1 MAEGASQDLLL
12 AAAFVSDAQYNR
24 NIPFKT
30 SPEAVRLYYLYNHWI
45 MRTATYFFIF
55 LNLSLAVFEEP
66 AVYPLPFLVTSLV
79 EVLCLLVFFGRLTH
93 FAKVTLRNV
102 FWKDTKNICIM
113 VAILLSLTDLAIY
126 GVLRLYNMRSI
137 RWSRIVRPIFL
148 INFAESRQIRRAFR
162 SIRNTLPEITYVF
175 LLFMF
180 SLLMFSLM
188 ALKLFGDRNL
198 QTAEGLPYFRNY
210 LEIVFDLY
218 VLVTTANSPDVM
230 MPAFD
235 FSSWY
240 ALFFIAFVIV
250 NTYIFMSLFLAVV
263 YNNYK
268 KHLKNEIRK
277 LAYMKHRK
285 MIEAFNLLKE
295 EEGAQFVVREARWK
309 QLVKLVAPDISNS
322 HRELLLRI
330 SDDEQK
336 GFIDKKSFVQLAD
349 LLNIQVITLKIRSHP
364 LGQWMPRVYQSAVSR
379 FLRSM
384 VRHRGFVWTYDAIIL
399 INAIFIALDEETPY
413 ISYAEWVFLA
423 LYIIEILLKVYTYE
437 PRAFFGKNQFWN
449 WFDTLIIFAALT
461 ATVLNTTLKS
471 TTKYN
476 SQQILD
482 IVFILRVLRLIRI
495 VDSIQR
501 FRVIMNTLI
510 NIVPTMLT
518 FGGLTLVVYCVFAI
532 IGMELFHG
540 KIQFFPANSNAPH
553 ALECGNPALK
563 DSLFARGKY
572 CKNNF
577 NNFASSFIVL
587 MELTVVNQWH
597 VFANGFANV
606 TVQPAKLYFIAFH
619 IVMVIIIVNI
629 FVSFI
634 LEAFFVEY
642 SLEKSEVETAI
653 EQKIQELGMGV
664 QESYEAQIRNYH
676 GTDPLDPWDRY
687 VQWIEGCLPLQE
699 KQNRLPS
706 LLEQLVKSFLSDKR
720 YYQDPRFVN
729 YCIKLAEFI
738 TSPCQYF
745 DYLYG
750 QGVGAKASNFYVA
763 WAQQLVNE
771 GNVQC
776 AGAVLQKG
784 LHNQAQPRENLQQ
797 LYCWLQNYDPRNPPL
812 QGAAV
817 VKPLQTSHAAN
828 QMAPRKGV
836 SNLNDPAYAC
846 KNQAPDSAG
855 TQSCSS
861 GGREEVKYVTYIS
874 KSEVLPK
881 SSSTVVECEQVAMYD
896 KNLLICEGSEL
907 SFEELRAK
915 RYFKKY
921 ERLRRQQEWEE
932 EERDS
937 IRKKESAVLELQAL
951 QQKLEQLTKSLEET
965 RLEPASAT
973 SAEPNEPVV
982 HLHVTPS
989 AALQQNGMA
998 SCQNLDLQNA
1008 RGLVPDQ
1015 PQSSTLSST
1024 AVQLQ
1029 PVKPVAHGMTSTSLW
1044 EVTYKKDAIKTQLEL
1059 GELQNSLLHPPFNN
1073 VSAQE
1078 RTHPDSALNR
1088 TTGEQHPNKRSTG
1101 LTTSVDVKEAS
1112 RVGNSSFGSVNA
1124 SQATPNTSL
1133 GGAMQATPFKVQPS
1147 PTVHTKEALGFLM
1160 DMFQTPILP
1169 EPSPLEESEEQFEVF
1184 CRKSEPDGSLRANVV
1199 APVMPAFSI
1208 FEDENEKEN
1217 SGIPQHKNKPEEPR
1231 PIGERPLTDC
1241 TAGTEEETGTPEFLR
1256 DDYTVWNVPSSNK
1269 TLAPSPNNTRDFAR
1283 AAQLVSTPF
1292 NYLSAHSRQA
1302 LEDKACEDDLP
1313 QMDLEFSE
1321 ELHKQTKTKKLSPA
1335 LERVAEQGELQGN
1348 VSKQGNRIQGIATAT
1363 SQRLH
1368 EQTATSRSEYSSSV
1382 GVDKISHEKLSGA
1395 GQDRT
1400 ARSVRA
1406 AVLVENP
1413 WDKELICKFLSEL
1426 PKPLHTY
1433 ANYFEW
1439 KSTLPSIILKA
1450 ELPLGS
1456 SSFHVDCLVGEGA
1469 FARVYQASILDA
1481 SNPRNNQKVI
1491 LKVQKPANPWEFYI
1505 ATQLVERLNPS
1516 IHHLYI
1522 HFYSAHFF
1530 QNGSILVGELY
1541 NYGTLLNAINIYKK
1555 LPEKVMPQALVIY
1568 FAVKILYMVEEL
1580 HSCKIIHG
1588 DIKPD
1593 NFILG
1598 ERFLDN
1604 DTCDIDGLSHGLT
1617 LIDLGQSIDMKL
1629 FPEGTAFTTKCET
1642 SGFQCIEMLTQKPWN
1657 YQTDYFGIAAT
1668 VYCMLFGTYMQV
1680 KNENGIWKPEGAFR
1694 RLANADLWKE
1704 FFESM
1709 LNIPNCHSLPSLG
1722 VLRKRLK
1729 DLFCKS
1735 YAKEIKFLRN
1745 RLVVLLIEH
1754 KRSRK

>member
-1 MAEGASQDLLL
+1 
-12 AAAFVSDAQYNR
+12 
-24 NIPFKT
+24 P
-30 SPEAVRLYYLYNHWI
+30 SPCR
-45 MRTATYFFIF
+45 
-55 LNLSLAVFEEP
+55 
-66 AVYPLPFLVTSLV
+66 
-79 EVLCLLVFFGRLTH
+79 
-93 FAKVTLRNV
+93 
-102 FWKDTKNICIM
+102 
-113 VAILLSLTDLAIY
+113 
-126 GVLRLYNMRSI
+126 
-137 RWSRIVRPIFL
+137 
-148 INFAESRQIRRAFR
+148 
-162 SIRNTLPEITYVF
+162 
-175 LLFMF
+175 
-180 SLLMFSLM
+180 
-188 ALKLFGDRNL
+188 
-198 QTAEGLPYFRNY
+198 
-210 LEIVFDLY
+210 
-218 VLVTTANSPDVM
+218 
-230 MPAFD
+230 
-235 FSSWY
+235 
-240 ALFFIAFVIV
+240 
-250 NTYIFMSLFLAVV
+250 
-263 YNNYK
+263 
-268 KHLKNEIRK
+268 
-277 LAYMKHRK
+277 
-285 MIEAFNLLKE
+285 
-295 EEGAQFVVREARWK
+295 
-309 QLVKLVAPDISNS
+309 
-322 HRELLLRI
+322 
-330 SDDEQK
+330 
-336 GFIDKKSFVQLAD
+336 
-349 LLNIQVITLKIRSHP
+349 
-364 LGQWMPRVYQSAVSR
+364 
-379 FLRSM
+379 
-384 VRHRGFVWTYDAIIL
+384 
-399 INAIFIALDEETPY
+399 
-413 ISYAEWVFLA
+413 
-423 LYIIEILLKVYTYE
+423 
-437 PRAFFGKNQFWN
+437 
-449 WFDTLIIFAALT
+449 
-461 ATVLNTTLKS
+461 
-471 TTKYN
+471 
-476 SQQILD
+476 
-482 IVFILRVLRLIRI
+482 
-495 VDSIQR
+495 
-501 FRVIMNTLI
+501 
-510 NIVPTMLT
+510 
-518 FGGLTLVVYCVFAI
+518 
-532 IGMELFHG
+532 
-540 KIQFFPANSNAPH
+540 
-553 ALECGNPALK
+553 
-563 DSLFARGKY
+563 
-572 CKNNF
+572 
-577 NNFASSFIVL
+577 
-587 MELTVVNQWH
+587 
-597 VFANGFANV
+597 
-606 TVQPAKLYFIAFH
+606 
-619 IVMVIIIVNI
+619 
-629 FVSFI
+629 
-634 LEAFFVEY
+634 
-642 SLEKSEVETAI
+642 
-653 EQKIQELGMGV
+653 
-664 QESYEAQIRNYH
+664 SYEAQIRNYR

-687 VQWIEGCLPLQE
+687 AQWVEGCLPLQE
-699 KQNRLPS
+699 KQTRWPG
-706 LLEQLVKSFLSDKR
+706 LLEQLVKAFLSDAR
-720 YYQDPRFVN
+720 YHGDPRFVS
-729 YCIKLAEFI
+729 YCVKLAQFI

-750 QGVGAKASNFYVA
+750 QGIGATASDFYVA

-771 GNVQC
+771 GKVEC

-784 LHNQAQPRENLQQ
+784 LRNQAQPREDLQQ

-817 VKPLQTSHAAN
+817 TKPLQTSHAAN

-836 SNLNDPAYAC
+836 SNPNDPVYAC
-846 KNQAPDSAG
+846 KNQGPDSAG

-896 KNLLICEGSEL
+896 KNLLIGEGSEL

-951 QQKLEQLTKSLEET
+951 QQKLEQLTQLTKSLEET

-973 SAEPNEPVV
+973 SPEPNKTVV
-982 HLHVTPS
+982 HPHVTPG
-989 AALQQNGMA
+989 AGRQQNWMA
-998 SCQNLDLQNA
+998 SCQSSDLQNA
-1008 RGLVPDQ
+1008 RDLVPDQ
-1015 PQSSTLSST
+1015 PRSSTLSST
-1024 AVQLQ
+1024 ALTLQ
-1029 PVKPVAHGMTSTSLW
+1029 SVKPVGRWMTSTSLW
-1044 EVTYKKDAIKTQLEL
+1044 EATYKKDAVKTQLEL

-1073 VSAQE
+1073 VSARE
-1078 RTHPDSALNR
+1078 RAHPDLALNWS
-1088 TTGEQHPNKRSTG
+1088 TGEQHPNKGSTG

-1112 RVGNSSFGSVNA
+1112 RVGNSSFASGNA

-1169 EPSPLEESEEQFEVF
+1169 EASPLEESEEQFEVF
-1184 CRKSEPDGSLRANVV
+1184 CRRSEPDGSLKANVV
-1199 APVMPAFSI
+1199 APVLPAFSI

-1231 PIGERPLTDC
+1231 TIGGRPLADC

-1302 LEDKACEDDLP
+1302 LEDKACGDDLP

-1321 ELHKQTKTKKLSPA
+1321 EQHKQTKTKKLSPA
-1335 LERVAEQGELQGN
+1335 LEHIAGQGELQGN
-1348 VSKQGNRIQGIATAT
+1348 VLKQGNGIQGIATAA

-1368 EQTATSRSEYSSSV
+1368 EQSATSRTEYSSSF

-1400 ARSVRA
+1400 ARSARA

-1439 KSTLPSIILKA
+1439 KSTLPPIKLKT

-1469 FARVYQASILDA
+1469 FAQVYQASILDA

-1491 LKVQKPANPWEFYI
+1491 FKVQKPANPWEFYI

-1516 IHHLYI
+1516 VRHLYI

-1598 ERFLDN
+1598 EFLDN

-1629 FPEGTAFTTKCET
+1629 FPEETAFTAKCET
-1642 SGFQCIEMLTQKPWN
+1642 SGFQCIEMLMQKPWN

>member
-1 MAEGASQDLLL
+1 
-12 AAAFVSDAQYNR
+12 Y
-24 NIPFKT
+24 
-30 SPEAVRLYYLYNHWI
+30 
-45 MRTATYFFIF
+45 
-55 LNLSLAVFEEP
+55 
-66 AVYPLPFLVTSLV
+66 
-79 EVLCLLVFFGRLTH
+79 
-93 FAKVTLRNV
+93 
-102 FWKDTKNICIM
+102 
-113 VAILLSLTDLAIY
+113 
-126 GVLRLYNMRSI
+126 
-137 RWSRIVRPIFL
+137 
-148 INFAESRQIRRAFR
+148 
-162 SIRNTLPEITYVF
+162 
-175 LLFMF
+175 
-180 SLLMFSLM
+180 
-188 ALKLFGDRNL
+188 
-198 QTAEGLPYFRNY
+198 
-210 LEIVFDLY
+210 
-218 VLVTTANSPDVM
+218 
-230 MPAFD
+230 
-235 FSSWY
+235 
-240 ALFFIAFVIV
+240 
-250 NTYIFMSLFLAVV
+250 
-263 YNNYK
+263 
-268 KHLKNEIRK
+268 
-277 LAYMKHRK
+277 
-285 MIEAFNLLKE
+285 
-295 EEGAQFVVREARWK
+295 
-309 QLVKLVAPDISNS
+309 
-322 HRELLLRI
+322 
-330 SDDEQK
+330 
-336 GFIDKKSFVQLAD
+336 
-349 LLNIQVITLKIRSHP
+349 
-364 LGQWMPRVYQSAVSR
+364 
-379 FLRSM
+379 
-384 VRHRGFVWTYDAIIL
+384 
-399 INAIFIALDEETPY
+399 
-413 ISYAEWVFLA
+413 
-423 LYIIEILLKVYTYE
+423 
-437 PRAFFGKNQFWN
+437 
-449 WFDTLIIFAALT
+449 
-461 ATVLNTTLKS
+461 
-471 TTKYN
+471 
-476 SQQILD
+476 
-482 IVFILRVLRLIRI
+482 
-495 VDSIQR
+495 
-501 FRVIMNTLI
+501 
-510 NIVPTMLT
+510 
-518 FGGLTLVVYCVFAI
+518 
-532 IGMELFHG
+532 
-540 KIQFFPANSNAPH
+540 
-553 ALECGNPALK
+553 PAL
-563 DSLFARGKY
+563 LPCR
-572 CKNNF
+572 
-577 NNFASSFIVL
+577 
-587 MELTVVNQWH
+587 
-597 VFANGFANV
+597 
-606 TVQPAKLYFIAFH
+606 
-619 IVMVIIIVNI
+619 
-629 FVSFI
+629 
-634 LEAFFVEY
+634 
-642 SLEKSEVETAI
+642 
-653 EQKIQELGMGV
+653 
-664 QESYEAQIRNYH
+664 SYESQIQNYQ

-687 VQWIEGCLPLQE
+687 MQWVEGCLSLQE
-699 KQNRLPS
+699 KQNCLPS
-706 LLEQLVKSFLSDKR
+706 LLEQLVKVFLSEKR
-720 YYQDPRFVN
+720 YHQDPRFIS

-750 QGVGAKASNFYVA
+750 QGIGAKASNFYVA

-771 GNVQC
+771 GNVQY

-784 LHNQAQPRENLQQ
+784 LHNQAQPRESLQQ

-817 VKPLQTSHAAN
+817 IKPLQTSHAAN
-828 QMAPRKGV
+828 QMAPRKDV
-836 SNLNDPAYAC
+836 SSLNDSVSAC
-846 KNQAPDSAG
+846 KNQGPDSAG
-855 TQSCSS
+855 AQSWSS

-881 SSSTVVECEQVAMYD
+881 SSSTVIECEQVAMYD

-965 RLEPASAT
+965 RLEPASTT
-973 SAEPNEPVV
+973 SGEPNKPVV
-982 HLHVTPS
+982 HPRVTSS
-989 AALQQNGMA
+989 AALQQNWMA
-998 SCQNLDLQNA
+998 SCQSSDLQNA
-1008 RGLVPDQ
+1008 QGLVPDQ
-1015 PQSSTLSST
+1015 PQSSTVSST
-1024 AVQLQ
+1024 ALTLHS
-1029 PVKPVAHGMTSTSLW
+1029 VKPVGRRMTSTSLW
-1044 EVTYKKDAIKTQLEL
+1044 EATYKKDAVKTQLEL
-1059 GELQNSLLHPPFNN
+1059 GELQNSLLHPAFNS
-1073 VSAQE
+1073 VLSQE
-1078 RTHPDSALNR
+1078 WAHPDSSLNCS
-1088 TTGEQHPNKRSTG
+1088 TGEQYA
-1101 LTTSVDVKEAS
+1101 TSSMILLFSFLAS
-1112 RVGNSSFGSVNA
+1112 RVGNSSFASGNA

-1169 EPSPLEESEEQFEVF
+1169 ELSPLEESKEQFEVF
-1184 CRKSEPDGSLRANVV
+1184 CRKSEPDGSLKADV
-1199 APVMPAFSI
+1199 AVPVMSAFAI

-1217 SGIPQHKNKPEEPR
+1217 SGVLQHKNKPEEPR
-1231 PIGERPLTDC
+1231 TVGERPLTDC
-1241 TAGTEEETGTPEFLR
+1241 TAGTEEETGTPEFSR
-1256 DDYTVWNVPSSNK
+1256 DDYTVWNVPSNNK

-1292 NYLSAHSRQA
+1292 NYLLAHSPQA
-1302 LEDKACEDDLP
+1302 LEDKACGDGLP
-1313 QMDLEFSE
+1313 QMDLEFSG

-1335 LERVAEQGELQGN
+1335 LEHVAEQGELQGS
-1348 VSKQGNRIQGIATAT
+1348 VLKQGNVTAA

-1368 EQTATSRSEYSSSV
+1368 EQTAVSRTEYSLSV
-1382 GVDKISHEKLSGA
+1382 EVDRISHEKLSGV

-1439 KSTLPSIILKA
+1439 TSALPPIMLKA

-1469 FARVYQASILDA
+1469 FAQVYQASILDA

-1491 LKVQKPANPWEFYI
+1491 FKVQKPANPWEFYV

-1516 IHHLYI
+1516 IRHLYI

-1598 ERFLDN
+1598 EFLDN

-1629 FPEGTAFTTKCET
+1629 FPEGTAFTAKCET

-1668 VYCMLFGTYMQV
+1668 IYCMLFGTYMQV
-1680 KNENGIWKPEGAFR
+1680 KNENGIWKPEGSFR
-1694 RLANADLWKE
+1694 RLVFANADLWKE

>member
-1 MAEGASQDLLL
+1 PDL
-12 AAAFVSDAQYNR
+12 
-24 NIPFKT
+24 P
-30 SPEAVRLYYLYNHWI
+30 
-45 MRTATYFFIF
+45 
-55 LNLSLAVFEEP
+55 
-66 AVYPLPFLVTSLV
+66 PLP
-79 EVLCLLVFFGRLTH
+79 CR
-93 FAKVTLRNV
+93 
-102 FWKDTKNICIM
+102 
-113 VAILLSLTDLAIY
+113 
-126 GVLRLYNMRSI
+126 
-137 RWSRIVRPIFL
+137 
-148 INFAESRQIRRAFR
+148 
-162 SIRNTLPEITYVF
+162 
-175 LLFMF
+175 
-180 SLLMFSLM
+180 
-188 ALKLFGDRNL
+188 
-198 QTAEGLPYFRNY
+198 
-210 LEIVFDLY
+210 
-218 VLVTTANSPDVM
+218 
-230 MPAFD
+230 
-235 FSSWY
+235 
-240 ALFFIAFVIV
+240 
-250 NTYIFMSLFLAVV
+250 
-263 YNNYK
+263 
-268 KHLKNEIRK
+268 
-277 LAYMKHRK
+277 
-285 MIEAFNLLKE
+285 
-295 EEGAQFVVREARWK
+295 
-309 QLVKLVAPDISNS
+309 
-322 HRELLLRI
+322 
-330 SDDEQK
+330 
-336 GFIDKKSFVQLAD
+336 
-349 LLNIQVITLKIRSHP
+349 
-364 LGQWMPRVYQSAVSR
+364 
-379 FLRSM
+379 
-384 VRHRGFVWTYDAIIL
+384 
-399 INAIFIALDEETPY
+399 
-413 ISYAEWVFLA
+413 
-423 LYIIEILLKVYTYE
+423 
-437 PRAFFGKNQFWN
+437 
-449 WFDTLIIFAALT
+449 
-461 ATVLNTTLKS
+461 
-471 TTKYN
+471 
-476 SQQILD
+476 
-482 IVFILRVLRLIRI
+482 
-495 VDSIQR
+495 
-501 FRVIMNTLI
+501 
-510 NIVPTMLT
+510 
-518 FGGLTLVVYCVFAI
+518 
-532 IGMELFHG
+532 
-540 KIQFFPANSNAPH
+540 
-553 ALECGNPALK
+553 
-563 DSLFARGKY
+563 
-572 CKNNF
+572 
-577 NNFASSFIVL
+577 
-587 MELTVVNQWH
+587 
-597 VFANGFANV
+597 
-606 TVQPAKLYFIAFH
+606 
-619 IVMVIIIVNI
+619 
-629 FVSFI
+629 
-634 LEAFFVEY
+634 
-642 SLEKSEVETAI
+642 
-653 EQKIQELGMGV
+653 
-664 QESYEAQIRNYH
+664 SYEAQIRNYR

-687 VQWIEGCLPLQE
+687 AQWVEGCLPLPE
-699 KQNRLPS
+699 KQTRLPG
-706 LLEQLVKSFLSDKR
+706 LLEQLVKAFLSDAR
-720 YYQDPRFVN
+720 YHGDPRFVH
-729 YCIKLAEFI
+729 YCVKLAQFI

-750 QGVGAKASNFYVA
+750 QGIGAKASDFYVA

-771 GNVQC
+771 GKVEC

-784 LHNQAQPRENLQQ
+784 LRNQAQPRENLQQ

-817 VKPLQTSHAAN
+817 IKPLQTSHAAN
-828 QMAPRKGV
+828 QMAPQKGV
-836 SNLNDPAYAC
+836 SGPNDPAYAC
-846 KNQAPDSAG
+846 KSQGPDSAG

-896 KNLLICEGSEL
+896 KNLLIGEGSEL

-915 RYFKKY
+915 RYFTKY

-951 QQKLEQLTKSLEET
+951 QQKLEQLTQLTKSLEET
-965 RLEPASAT
+965 RLEPAST
-973 SAEPNEPVV
+973 SSAEPNKTVV
-982 HLHVTPS
+982 HPRVTPG
-989 AALQQNGMA
+989 AGLQQNWMA
-998 SCQNLDLQNA
+998 SCQSSDLQNA
-1008 RGLVPDQ
+1008 RDLVPDQ
-1015 PQSSTLSST
+1015 PRSSTLSST
-1024 AVQLQ
+1024 ARTLQ
-1029 PVKPVAHGMTSTSLW
+1029 SVKPVGCWMTSTSLW
-1044 EVTYKKDAIKTQLEL
+1044 EATYKKDAVKTQLEL
-1059 GELQNSLLHPPFNN
+1059 GELRNSLLHPPFNN
-1073 VSAQE
+1073 VSARE
-1078 RTHPDSALNR
+1078 RAHPELALNWS
-1088 TTGEQHPNKRSTG
+1088 TGEQHPNKGSTG

-1112 RVGNSSFGSVNA
+1112 RVGNSSFASGNA

-1169 EPSPLEESEEQFEVF
+1169 EASPLEESEEQFEVF
-1184 CRKSEPDGSLRANVV
+1184 CRRSEPDGSLKANVV
-1199 APVMPAFSI
+1199 APVLPAFSI

-1217 SGIPQHKNKPEEPR
+1217 SGIPQQKNKPEEPR
-1231 PIGERPLTDC
+1231 TIGGRPLTDC

-1292 NYLSAHSRQA
+1292 NYLAAHSRQA
-1302 LEDKACEDDLP
+1302 LEDKASGDDLP

-1321 ELHKQTKTKKLSPA
+1321 EQHKQTKPKKLSPA
-1335 LERVAEQGELQGN
+1335 LEHIAEQGELQGN
-1348 VSKQGNRIQGIATAT
+1348 VLKQGNGIQGIATAA

-1368 EQTATSRSEYSSSV
+1368 EQTATSRTEYSSSF
-1382 GVDKISHEKLSGA
+1382 GVDRISHEKLSGA

-1400 ARSVRA
+1400 ARSARA
-1406 AVLVENP
+1406 AALVENP

-1426 PKPLHTY
+1426 PKPLRTY

-1439 KSTLPSIILKA
+1439 KSTLPPIKLKA

-1469 FARVYQASILDA
+1469 FAQVYQASILDA

-1491 LKVQKPANPWEFYI
+1491 FKVQKPANPWEFYI
-1505 ATQLVERLNPS
+1505 ATQLVERLDPS
-1516 IHHLYI
+1516 VRHLYI

-1598 ERFLDN
+1598 EFLDN

-1629 FPEGTAFTTKCET
+1629 FPEETAFTAKCET

-1657 YQTDYFGIAAT
+1657 YQTDYFGIAGT

>member
-1 MAEGASQDLLL
+1 PDL
-12 AAAFVSDAQYNR
+12 
-24 NIPFKT
+24 P
-30 SPEAVRLYYLYNHWI
+30 
-45 MRTATYFFIF
+45 
-55 LNLSLAVFEEP
+55 
-66 AVYPLPFLVTSLV
+66 PLP
-79 EVLCLLVFFGRLTH
+79 CR
-93 FAKVTLRNV
+93 
-102 FWKDTKNICIM
+102 
-113 VAILLSLTDLAIY
+113 
-126 GVLRLYNMRSI
+126 
-137 RWSRIVRPIFL
+137 
-148 INFAESRQIRRAFR
+148 
-162 SIRNTLPEITYVF
+162 
-175 LLFMF
+175 
-180 SLLMFSLM
+180 
-188 ALKLFGDRNL
+188 
-198 QTAEGLPYFRNY
+198 
-210 LEIVFDLY
+210 
-218 VLVTTANSPDVM
+218 
-230 MPAFD
+230 
-235 FSSWY
+235 
-240 ALFFIAFVIV
+240 
-250 NTYIFMSLFLAVV
+250 
-263 YNNYK
+263 
-268 KHLKNEIRK
+268 
-277 LAYMKHRK
+277 
-285 MIEAFNLLKE
+285 
-295 EEGAQFVVREARWK
+295 
-309 QLVKLVAPDISNS
+309 
-322 HRELLLRI
+322 
-330 SDDEQK
+330 
-336 GFIDKKSFVQLAD
+336 
-349 LLNIQVITLKIRSHP
+349 
-364 LGQWMPRVYQSAVSR
+364 
-379 FLRSM
+379 
-384 VRHRGFVWTYDAIIL
+384 
-399 INAIFIALDEETPY
+399 
-413 ISYAEWVFLA
+413 
-423 LYIIEILLKVYTYE
+423 
-437 PRAFFGKNQFWN
+437 
-449 WFDTLIIFAALT
+449 
-461 ATVLNTTLKS
+461 
-471 TTKYN
+471 
-476 SQQILD
+476 
-482 IVFILRVLRLIRI
+482 
-495 VDSIQR
+495 
-501 FRVIMNTLI
+501 
-510 NIVPTMLT
+510 
-518 FGGLTLVVYCVFAI
+518 
-532 IGMELFHG
+532 
-540 KIQFFPANSNAPH
+540 
-553 ALECGNPALK
+553 
-563 DSLFARGKY
+563 
-572 CKNNF
+572 
-577 NNFASSFIVL
+577 
-587 MELTVVNQWH
+587 
-597 VFANGFANV
+597 
-606 TVQPAKLYFIAFH
+606 
-619 IVMVIIIVNI
+619 
-629 FVSFI
+629 
-634 LEAFFVEY
+634 
-642 SLEKSEVETAI
+642 
-653 EQKIQELGMGV
+653 
-664 QESYEAQIRNYH
+664 SYEAQIRNYR

-687 VQWIEGCLPLQE
+687 AQWVEGCLPLPE
-699 KQNRLPS
+699 KQTRLPG
-706 LLEQLVKSFLSDKR
+706 LLEQLVKAFLSDAR
-720 YYQDPRFVN
+720 YHGDPRFVH
-729 YCIKLAEFI
+729 YCVKLAQFI

-750 QGVGAKASNFYVA
+750 QGIGAKASDFYVA

-771 GNVQC
+771 GKVEC

-784 LHNQAQPRENLQQ
+784 LRNQAQPRENLQQ

-817 VKPLQTSHAAN
+817 IKPLQTSHAAN
-828 QMAPRKGV
+828 QMAPQKGV
-836 SNLNDPAYAC
+836 SNPNDPAYAC
-846 KNQAPDSAG
+846 KNQGPDSAG

-896 KNLLICEGSEL
+896 KNLLIGEGSEL

-915 RYFKKY
+915 RYFTKY

-951 QQKLEQLTKSLEET
+951 QQKLEQLTQLTKSLEET
-965 RLEPASAT
+965 RLEPAST
-973 SAEPNEPVV
+973 SSAEPNKTVV
-982 HLHVTPS
+982 HPRVTPG
-989 AALQQNGMA
+989 AGLQQNWMA
-998 SCQNLDLQNA
+998 SCQSSDLQNA
-1008 RGLVPDQ
+1008 RDLVPDQ
-1015 PQSSTLSST
+1015 PRSSTLSST
-1024 AVQLQ
+1024 ARTLQ
-1029 PVKPVAHGMTSTSLW
+1029 SVKPVGCWMTSTSLW
-1044 EVTYKKDAIKTQLEL
+1044 EATYKKDAVKTQLEL
-1059 GELQNSLLHPPFNN
+1059 GELRNSLLHPPFNN
-1073 VSAQE
+1073 VSARE
-1078 RTHPDSALNR
+1078 RAHPELALNWS
-1088 TTGEQHPNKRSTG
+1088 TGEQHPNKGSTG

-1112 RVGNSSFGSVNA
+1112 RVGNSSFASGNA

-1169 EPSPLEESEEQFEVF
+1169 EASPLEESEEQFEVF
-1184 CRKSEPDGSLRANVV
+1184 CRRSEPDGSLKANVV
-1199 APVMPAFSI
+1199 APVLPAFSI

-1217 SGIPQHKNKPEEPR
+1217 SGIPQQKNKPEEPR
-1231 PIGERPLTDC
+1231 TIGGRPLTDC

-1302 LEDKACEDDLP
+1302 LEDKASGDDLL

-1321 ELHKQTKTKKLSPA
+1321 EQHKQTKPKKLSPA
-1335 LERVAEQGELQGN
+1335 LEHIAEQGELQGN
-1348 VSKQGNRIQGIATAT
+1348 VLKQGNGIQGIATAA

-1368 EQTATSRSEYSSSV
+1368 EQTATSRTEYSSSF
-1382 GVDKISHEKLSGA
+1382 GVDRISHEKLSGA

-1400 ARSVRA
+1400 ARSARA
-1406 AVLVENP
+1406 AALVENP

-1426 PKPLHTY
+1426 PKPLRTY

-1439 KSTLPSIILKA
+1439 KSTLPPIKLKA

-1469 FARVYQASILDA
+1469 FAQVYQASILDA

-1491 LKVQKPANPWEFYI
+1491 FKVQKPANPWEFYI
-1505 ATQLVERLNPS
+1505 ATQLVERLDPS
-1516 IHHLYI
+1516 VRHLYI

-1598 ERFLDN
+1598 EFLDN

-1629 FPEGTAFTTKCET
+1629 FPEETAFTAKCET

-1657 YQTDYFGIAAT
+1657 YQTDYFGIAGT